1 MSEGQGIGDWVIQLS
16 GDGLVGVGHR
26 KKQKETEACRRGLVQ
41 GESSRVSRLNLH
53 ELVLKIL
60 LPVDLANHEIYE
72 MNEKVEGL
80 GLWFFL
86 PRISRIFTDL
96 GWVIWICSLLVGI

>member
-1 MSEGQGIGDWVIQLS
+1 M
-16 GDGLVGVGHR
+16 
-26 KKQKETEACRRGLVQ
+26 
-41 GESSRVSRLNLH
+41 
-53 ELVLKIL
+53 LKIL

-86 PRISRIFTDL
+86 PRI
-96 GWVIWICSLLVGI
+96 